1 LFQIPVL
8 MNPNRWRT
16 LSQKSS
22 CNEREKNMNQC
33 ANKTMKRVVLALGLL
48 LFLLSS
54 LHAYQFSPLEQ
65 SFQPT
70 GAESTKTYT
79 IVNDSNDSIAISIS
93 ALIRDQD
100 AQGNEVNT
108 PADAYFS
115 IVPNKL
121 VVPPQSSWVVRVQ
134 YRGPRTV
141 TNELSFRL
149 KAEQIPY
156 SQGRASTDKGM
167 FNFLYIYT
175 TSLYVL
181 PSRVVENVAI
191 RSMAAST
198 LEDGSPALA
207 VTLANLGTVHQLLI
221 SAVVEIKDSKGNSVV
236 LQGAEALPGI
246 DGMNILAK
254 KTVTKKVPWP
264 EGLSRDSGVT
274 YQATIKYTK

>member
-1 LFQIPVL
+1 
-8 MNPNRWRT
+8 
-16 LSQKSS
+16 
-22 CNEREKNMNQC
+22 MNQC
-33 ANKTMKRVVLALGLL
+33 ANKTMKKVVLTLGLL
-48 LFLLSS
+48 ILLLSS
-54 LHAYQFSPLEQ
+54 VHAYQFSPLEQ

-141 TNELSFRL
+141 TNELAFRL

-191 RSMAAST
+191 RSVAAST
-198 LEDGSPALA
+198 MEDGSPALA

>member
-1 LFQIPVL
+1 MKKLVL
-8 MNPNRWRT
+8 T
-16 LSQKSS
+16 F
-22 CNEREKNMNQC
+22 
-33 ANKTMKRVVLALGLL
+33 GLL
-48 LFLLSS
+48 ILLLSS
-54 LHAYQFSPLEQ
+54 VHAYQFSPLEQ

-141 TNELSFRL
+141 TNELAFRL

-191 RSMAAST
+191 RSVAAST
-198 LEDGSPALA
+198 MEDGSPALA

>member
-1 LFQIPVL
+1 
-8 MNPNRWRT
+8 
-16 LSQKSS
+16 
-22 CNEREKNMNQC
+22 MNQC
-33 ANKTMKRVVLALGLL
+33 ANKAMKKVVLTLGLL
-48 LFLLSS
+48 ILLLSS
-54 LHAYQFSPLEQ
+54 VHAYQFSPLEQ

-141 TNELSFRL
+141 TNELAFRL
-149 KAEQIPY
+149 MAEQIPY
-156 SQGRASTDKGM
+156 SHGRASTDKGM

-191 RSMAAST
+191 RSVAAST
-198 LEDGSPALA
+198 MEDGSPALA

-254 KTVTKKVPWP
+254 KTVTKNVPWP

>member
-1 LFQIPVL
+1 
-8 MNPNRWRT
+8 
-16 LSQKSS
+16 
-22 CNEREKNMNQC
+22 MNQ
-33 ANKTMKRVVLALGLL
+33 MKKDNAKRTIILSLLVLFAS
-48 LFLLSS
+48 LSS
-54 LHAYQFSPLEQ
+54 IYAYQFSPLEQ
-65 SFQPT
+65 VFQPT

-93 ALIRDQD
+93 AHIRDQD
-100 AQGNEVNT
+100 SQGVEVNS

-156 SQGRASTDKGM
+156 SQGKSSTDKGM

-175 TSLYVL
+175 TSLYVQ
-181 PSRVVENVAI
+181 PSKVVESVAV
-191 RSMAAST
+191 RSIAPTTS
-198 LEDGSPALA
+198 EDGSPTIA
-207 VTLANLGTVHQLLI
+207 VTLVNMGTVHQLLVSGI
-221 SAVVEIKDSKGNSVV
+221 LEIKDSKGNSVV
-236 LQGAEALPGI
+236 MQGPDALTSL

-254 KTVTKKVPWP
+254 KTVTKQIPWP
-264 EGLSRDSGVT
+264 EKLSRAPGVT
-274 YQATIKYTK
+274 YQATIKYSK

>member
-1 LFQIPVL
+1 
-8 MNPNRWRT
+8 
-16 LSQKSS
+16 
-22 CNEREKNMNQC
+22 MNQS
-33 ANKTMKRVVLALGLL
+33 AKKSTKRVVLTLGLL
-48 LFLLSS
+48 LLLLSS
-54 LHAYQFSPLEQ
+54 VHAYQFSPLEQ

-175 TSLYVL
+175 TSFVCASL
-181 PSRVVENVAI
+181 R
-191 RSMAAST
+191 RS
-198 LEDGSPALA
+198 
-207 VTLANLGTVHQLLI
+207 
-221 SAVVEIKDSKGNSVV
+221 
-236 LQGAEALPGI
+236 
-246 DGMNILAK
+246 
-254 KTVTKKVPWP
+254 
-264 EGLSRDSGVT
+264 
-274 YQATIKYTK
+274 

>member
-1 LFQIPVL
+1 
-8 MNPNRWRT
+8 
-16 LSQKSS
+16 
-22 CNEREKNMNQC
+22 MNQC
-33 ANKTMKRVVLALGLL
+33 ANKTMKKLVLTFGLL
-48 LFLLSS
+48 ILLLSS
-54 LHAYQFSPLEQ
+54 VHAYQFSPLEQ

-141 TNELSFRL
+141 TNELAFRL

-191 RSMAAST
+191 RSVAAST
-198 LEDGSPALA
+198 MEDGSPALA

>member
-1 LFQIPVL
+1 
-8 MNPNRWRT
+8 
-16 LSQKSS
+16 
-22 CNEREKNMNQC
+22 MNQIQ
-33 ANKTMKRVVLALGLL
+33 NKRAKRTIVFL
-48 LFLLSS
+48 LFSCLLLSS
-54 LHAYQFSPLEQ
+54 VFAYQFSPLEQ

-79 IVNDSNDSIAISIS
+79 IVNDSNDSIAISLS

-100 AQGNEVNT
+100 AQGNEINK

-156 SQGRASTDKGM
+156 SQGKNSSDKGM

-181 PSRVVENVAI
+181 PSRVVENVGVRAVTP
-191 RSMAAST
+191 ST
-198 LEDGSPALA
+198 FEDGSPALA

-221 SAVVEIKDSKGNSVV
+221 SAVVEVKDSKGNAVV
-236 LQGAEALPGI
+236 LQGAEALEGI

-254 KTVTKKVPWP
+254 KSVTKKIPWP

-274 YQATIKYTK
+274 YQATIKYSN

>member
-1 LFQIPVL
+1 
-8 MNPNRWRT
+8 
-16 LSQKSS
+16 
-22 CNEREKNMNQC
+22 MNQC
-33 ANKTMKRVVLALGLL
+33 ANKTMKRVVLTLGLL
-48 LFLLSS
+48 LLLLSS
-54 LHAYQFSPLEQ
+54 VHAYQFSPLEQ

-181 PSRVVENVAI
+181 PSRVVENVAV
-191 RSMAAST
+191 RSIAAST
-198 LEDGSPALA
+198 MDDGTAALS

>member
-1 LFQIPVL
+1 
-8 MNPNRWRT
+8 
-16 LSQKSS
+16 
-22 CNEREKNMNQC
+22 MNQC

-48 LFLLSS
+48 LFLPSS

>member
-1 LFQIPVL
+1 
-8 MNPNRWRT
+8 
-16 LSQKSS
+16 
-22 CNEREKNMNQC
+22 MNQS
-33 ANKTMKRVVLALGLL
+33 AKKSTKRVVLTLGLL
-48 LFLLSS
+48 MLLLSS
-54 LHAYQFSPLEQ
+54 VHAYQFSPLEQ

-100 AQGNEVNT
+100 AQGNEVNS

-191 RSMAAST
+191 RSVAAST
-198 LEDGSPALA
+198 MDDGSPALG
-207 VTLANLGTVHQLLI
+207 VTLANLGTVYQLLI

>member
-1 LFQIPVL
+1 
-8 MNPNRWRT
+8 
-16 LSQKSS
+16 
-22 CNEREKNMNQC
+22 
-33 ANKTMKRVVLALGLL
+33 MKRTIVFLL
-48 LFLLSS
+48 LTCLLLSS
-54 LHAYQFSPLEQ
+54 AFAYQFSPLEQ

-79 IVNDSNDSIAISIS
+79 IVNDSNDSIAISLS

-100 AQGNEVNT
+100 AQGNEVNK

-156 SQGRASTDKGM
+156 SQGKNSSDKGM

-181 PSRVVENVAI
+181 PTRIVENVGVRAVTPS
-191 RSMAAST
+191 R

-221 SAVVEIKDSKGNSVV
+221 SAVLEVKDSKGNTVV
-236 LQGAEALPGI
+236 LQGEEALDGI

-254 KTVTKKVPWP
+254 KSVTKNIPWP
-264 EGLSRDSGVT
+264 EGISRDPGVT
-274 YQATIKYTK
+274 YQATIKYSN

>member
-1 LFQIPVL
+1 
-8 MNPNRWRT
+8 
-16 LSQKSS
+16 
-22 CNEREKNMNQC
+22 
-33 ANKTMKRVVLALGLL
+33 MKKVVLTLGLL
-48 LFLLSS
+48 ILLLSS
-54 LHAYQFSPLEQ
+54 VHAYQFSPLEQ

-141 TNELSFRL
+141 TNELAFRL

-191 RSMAAST
+191 RSVAAST
-198 LEDGSPALA
+198 MEDGSPALA

-254 KTVTKKVPWP
+254 KTITKKVPWP
-264 EGLSRDSGVT
+264 EGLSRDAGVT

>member
-1 LFQIPVL
+1 
-8 MNPNRWRT
+8 
-16 LSQKSS
+16 
-22 CNEREKNMNQC
+22 MNQC
-33 ANKTMKRVVLALGLL
+33 ANKTMKKLVLTFGLL
-48 LFLLSS
+48 ILLLSS
-54 LHAYQFSPLEQ
+54 VHAYQFSPLEQ

-141 TNELSFRL
+141 TNELAFRL

-191 RSMAAST
+191 RSVAAST
-198 LEDGSPALA
+198 MEDGSPALA

-254 KTVTKKVPWP
+254 KTVTKNVPWP

>member
-1 LFQIPVL
+1 
-8 MNPNRWRT
+8 MD
-16 LSQKSS
+16 
-22 CNEREKNMNQC
+22 QC
-33 ANKTMKRVVLALGLL
+33 ANKTMKKLVLTFGLL
-48 LFLLSS
+48 ILLLSS
-54 LHAYQFSPLEQ
+54 VHAYQFSPLEQ

-141 TNELSFRL
+141 TNELAFRL

-191 RSMAAST
+191 RSVAAST
-198 LEDGSPALA
+198 MEDGSPALA

>member
-1 LFQIPVL
+1 MKQ
-8 MNPNRWRT
+8 
-16 LSQKSS
+16 SS
-22 CNEREKNMNQC
+22 ARNH
-33 ANKTMKRVVLALGLL
+33 KRLVFAL
-48 LFLLSS
+48 LFCWVFLSS
-54 LHAYQFSPLEQ
+54 MYAYQFSPLEQ
-65 SFQPT
+65 TFQPS

-100 AQGNEVNT
+100 AQGNEANT

-156 SQGRASTDKGM
+156 SQGKNSTDKGM

-175 TSLYVL
+175 TSLYVV
-181 PSRVVENVAI
+181 PSKVVENVAV
-191 RSMAAST
+191 RSLAPDT
-198 LEDGSPALA
+198 LEDGKPALA

-221 SAVVEIKDSKGNSVV
+221 SAVLEVKDSKGNTVV
-236 LQGAEALPGI
+236 LQGTDALSGI

-254 KTVTKKVPWP
+254 KVVTKKVPWP
-264 EGLSRDSGVT
+264 EGLSRDAGVT
-274 YQATIKYTK
+274 YQATIKYSK